1 MAGTRSPGWPV
12 LLMLLVLGGIIGG
25 WIGQTLSNVWPSLVI
40 LGRAQSLGIPSF
52 TLDLQVF
59 TVSFGFML
67 HISAFTLIGFVLAYV
82 VYRRM

>member
-12 LLMLLVLGGIIGG
+12 LLILLVLGGIIGG
-25 WIGQTLSNVWPSLVI
+25 WIGQTLTNVWPSLVI

-67 HISAFTLIGFVLAYV
+67 HISAFTLIGFVLAYL

>member
-12 LLMLLVLGGIIGG
+12 LLILLVLGGIIGG
-25 WIGQTLSNVWPSLVI
+25 WIGQTLTNVWPSLVI

>member
-25 WIGQTLSNVWPSLVI
+25 WIGQTLTNVWPSLVI

>member
-25 WIGQTLSNVWPSLVI
+25 WIGQTLTNVWPSLVI

-67 HISAFTLIGFVLAYV
+67 HISAFTLIGFVLAYL

>member
-1 MAGTRSPGWPV
+1 
-12 LLMLLVLGGIIGG
+12 LLVLGGIIGG
-25 WIGQTLSNVWPSLVI
+25 WIGQTLTNVWPSLVI